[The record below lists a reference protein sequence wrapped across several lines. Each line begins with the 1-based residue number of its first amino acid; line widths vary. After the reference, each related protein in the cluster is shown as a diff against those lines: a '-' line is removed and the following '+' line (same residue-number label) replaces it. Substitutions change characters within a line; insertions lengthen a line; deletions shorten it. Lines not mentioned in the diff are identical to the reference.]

1 MADGIIVKGIG
12 GFYYV
17 RTAGG
22 EIYETHAAG
31 RFRKEGMTPLVG
43 DRVVLTENCDAISDI
58 LERKCSFVRPPVANI
73 DQMIVVLCVTSPKVD
88 LNLADKFLLYIETK
102 NVDAVICINKSDI
115 ADKNE
120 VEKIKEIYEKSG
132 YKVIVTSAEKGL
144 GAENLRET
152 LKGKISAFAGNSGVG
167 KSSLLNL
174 IEKDFALSTG
184 EVSKKILRGKH
195 TTRHVELLELSFGGY
210 VLDTPGFGKINLPL
224 MEAENV
230 QLYFREFKKY
240 IPDCRHR
247 GCMHTKDTEG
257 CAVLEAVENGKI
269 APSRYESYL
278 SFCEEL
284 KDYRQWKNKKGLV

>member
-1 MADGIIVKGIG
+1 MANGIIIKGIG

-17 RTAGG
+17 RTDDGVVH
-22 EIYETHAAG
+22 ETHAAG
-31 RFRKEGMTPLVG
+31 RFRKDGMIPLVG
-43 DRVVLTENCDAISDI
+43 DRVELTENLDAISGI
-58 LERKCSFVRPPVANI
+58 CARKCSFIRPPVANI
-73 DQMIVVLCVTSPKVD
+73 DQMIVVLCVNSPKVD
-88 LNLADKFLLYIETK
+88 LNLADKFLLYIETN

-120 VEKIKEIYEKSG
+120 IDAIKEIYEKSG
-132 YKVIVTSAEKGL
+132 YCVIVTSAEKGL
-144 GAENLRET
+144 GAEDLKVI

-195 TTRHVELLELSFGGY
+195 TTRHVELMELSFGGY

-230 QLYFREFKKY
+230 QLYFREFQKF

-257 CAVLEAVENGKI
+257 CAVLKAVNNSKI
-269 APSRYESYL
+269 AQSRYESYL

-284 KDYRQWKNKKGLV
+284 KDYRQWKNKKGLI